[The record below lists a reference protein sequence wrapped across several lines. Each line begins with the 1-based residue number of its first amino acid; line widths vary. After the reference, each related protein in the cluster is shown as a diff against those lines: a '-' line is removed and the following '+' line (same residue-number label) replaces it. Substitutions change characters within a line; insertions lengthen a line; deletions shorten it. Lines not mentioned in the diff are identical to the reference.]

1 MLGLSKKEMDKNTLI
16 ENLVKK
22 VNKLEEENK
31 SIKNEINGIKE
42 KQKNFEI
49 LFEEDIQ
56 YKKFIQKRE

>member
-1 MLGLSKKEMDKNTLI
+1 MDKNTLI